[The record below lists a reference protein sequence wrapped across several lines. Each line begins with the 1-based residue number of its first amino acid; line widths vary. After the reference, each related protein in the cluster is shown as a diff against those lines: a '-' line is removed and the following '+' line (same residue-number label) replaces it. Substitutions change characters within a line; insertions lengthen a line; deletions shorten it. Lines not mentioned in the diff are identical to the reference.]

1 MKMNC
6 SKELIFLFSLIVS
19 IASLSHP
26 AWAHRV
32 NIFAWTEGDTVNVV
46 SNFPSGKKVQSGHV
60 VVMDMQ
66 GHELLSGTTNE
77 EGEFSF
83 KIPRREDIKIVRMA
97 GEGHQAEW
105 TLHASEMEEWN
116 EAKTAPGRMTATEQ
130 GKTTMTA
137 SHPSWE
143 DKAGPQYPRFDVKD
157 IENALEPL
165 LDRKLRPIKKMLIDA
180 QQKGPGVRDI
190 VAGLGYILGLVGIAA
205 YVQSRKRRG

>member
-1 MKMNC
+1 
-6 SKELIFLFSLIVS
+6 
-19 IASLSHP
+19 
-26 AWAHRV
+26 
-32 NIFAWTEGDTVNVV
+32 VV
-46 SNFPSGKKVQSGHV
+46 SNFPGGKKVQSGHV

-83 KIPRREDIKIVRMA
+83 KIPRREDIKIVLMA

-105 TLHASEMEEWN
+105 TLHASEMDEWN
-116 EAKTAPGRMTATEQ
+116 KATTAPEIMPSIEQ

-143 DKAGPQYPRFDVKD
+143 DKVGPQYPRYDVKD
-157 IENALEPL
+157 IENAIEPL
-165 LDRKLRPIKKMLIDA
+165 LDRKLGPIKKMLIES

-190 VAGLGYILGLVGIAA
+190 VAGVGYILGLVGIAA
-205 YVQSRKRRG
+205 YVHSRKRRG